1 MSQHKH
7 EGRDNHDDN
16 RAPQAQPA
24 NRQHPDRRSFLK
36 TAAAAGAAA
45 NASALSGAG
54 NAMADDGDQNARR
67 LPPRH
72 RLIDLTATEVVHWM
86 RTGALSAET
95 YARALLDQAVRMR
108 DLNAL
113 TNYDPDQVLEDAR
126 NADIQRRRTP
136 FKRLGALHG
145 LPLLLKDNIDT
156 RKLPTTGATPALRNN
171 RPQHDA
177 AIAKALFAAGGILL
191 AKCNMHELAFGIT
204 SNNPTFGPVRNP
216 YDRTKIPGGSS
227 GGNGAAT
234 AARIAPAG
242 IGSDTGGSTRVPA
255 ALCGIAGM
263 RPTVGRYPAE
273 SVVPISRTRDTPGP
287 ITRDIAD
294 MVMLDNAITGAC
306 DELQPANLQGLRIGV
321 PRQHFW
327 ENLDPKLAPLAED
340 ALRRLRNAGAVL
352 VEANIP
358 NVAAL
363 NDAIGFPIA
372 IYEVMR
378 DLPNY
383 LVDHGSVTIQ
393 QLGAQIASPDVA
405 GLFSALLA
413 GVTPPSV
420 PDAVYIGAVDVGRVR
435 LQQAYRDYLRTNN
448 VAAIVFP
455 TTPLPA
461 RPIGQDVTV
470 ELNGQQVPTFNT
482 FIRNADPAGNAG
494 IPGISIPIGLDSD
507 GLPVG
512 IEFDGPA
519 YSDRQLLAIAWA
531 AERVMGRTPGPA
543 L

>member
-1 MSQHKH
+1 MSH
-7 EGRDNHDDN
+7 EPRDDARTGRRD
-16 RAPQAQPA
+16 
-24 NRQHPDRRSFLK
+24 FLK
-36 TAAAAGAAA
+36 SAAAAGAAA
-45 NASALSGAG
+45 SVGAVAGAG
-54 NAMADDGDQNARR
+54 SAMADDRDDHNRR
-67 LPPRH
+67 NGPPRH
-72 RLIDLTATEVVHWM
+72 RLIELTATEAVHWL

-95 YARALLDQAVRMR
+95 YAQALLAQAARMR

-126 NADIQRRRTP
+126 SADLQRRRTP
-136 FKRLGALHG
+136 FKQLGALHG
-145 LPLLLKDNIDT
+145 LPILLKDNIDT
-156 RKLPTTGATPALRNN
+156 KKLPTTGATPALRNN

-177 AIAKALFAAGGILL
+177 TIAKALFAAGGLLL

-227 GGNGAAT
+227 GGNAAAT

-263 RPTVGRYPAE
+263 RPTIGRYPAE

-287 ITRDIAD
+287 MTRDIAD
-294 MVMLDNAITGAC
+294 MVLLDNVITGAC
-306 DELQPANLQGLRIGV
+306 DELRPANLHGLRLGV

-327 ENLDPKLAPLAED
+327 ENLDPKLAPVAEE
-340 ALRRLRNAGAVL
+340 ALRRLRSAGAVL

-358 NVAAL
+358 NIAAL

-383 LVDHGSVTIQ
+383 LADHGSITIQ

-405 GLFSALLA
+405 GLFGALLA
-413 GVTPPSV
+413 GVSPPSV
-420 PDAVYIGAVDVGRVR
+420 PDAVYLEAVNVGRFK
-435 LQQAYRDYLRTNN
+435 LQQAYRNYFRAHN

-461 RPIGQDVTV
+461 RPIGQDATV

-482 FIRNADPAGNAG
+482 FIRNADPAGNSG
-494 IPGISIPIGLDSD
+494 IPGVSIPVGLTSD

-512 IEFDGPA
+512 IEFDGPV
-519 YSDRQLLAIAWA
+519 YSDRQLLAIALA
-531 AERVMGRTPGPA
+531 AERIMPRTPAPVV
-543 L
+543 